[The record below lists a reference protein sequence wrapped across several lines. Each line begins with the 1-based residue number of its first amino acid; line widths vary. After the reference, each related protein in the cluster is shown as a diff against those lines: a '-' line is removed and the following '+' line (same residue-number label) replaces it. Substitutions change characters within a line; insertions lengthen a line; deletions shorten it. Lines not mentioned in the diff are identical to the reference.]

1 MERKIE
7 IDYEAIAKALMR
19 EIMYDNGCV
28 NRYEEEKYPEE
39 SVKAIASELPKFFE
53 NLIKEL
59 ASDNGYVMLYK
70 IEGYRD
76 IQFELDKYF
85 DRL

>member
-1 MERKIE
+1 MEQEIR
-7 IDYEAIAKALMR
+7 IDYKAIAKALMR

-28 NRYEEEKYPEE
+28 NRYEEEKYPKEQ
-39 SVKAIASELPKFFE
+39 VKAIASELPKFFE

-59 ASDNGYVMLYK
+59 ASNNSYVMLYK
-70 IEGYRD
+70 IEGYRN

-85 DRL
+85 DHL